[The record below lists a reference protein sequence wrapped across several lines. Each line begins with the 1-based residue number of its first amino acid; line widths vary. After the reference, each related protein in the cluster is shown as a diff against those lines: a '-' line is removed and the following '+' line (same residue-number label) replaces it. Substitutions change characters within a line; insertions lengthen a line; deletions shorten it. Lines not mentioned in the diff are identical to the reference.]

1 MRIVIG
7 SRNPKK
13 RAEIESLLEGVP
25 VELVGLE
32 QFPEAPEVVEDQP
45 TLDGNAFKKATE
57 LARATGEWVLGEDT
71 GLEVEALQ
79 GEPGVRSARYSDATL
94 RSGASLRSTSPGA
107 TDERNIKKLLKNLEG
122 VPLEQRRARFRTV
135 LVLAGPEGE
144 IFRTEGTC
152 SGLIAL
158 EPRGSNGFGYDP
170 VMFIPRL
177 GRTFAERDP
186 EQKNR
191 SSHRGAALR
200 KFREQLPQWCDGI
213 VE

>member
-13 RAEIESLLEGVP
+13 RAEIETILDGVP

-32 QFPEAPEVVEDQP
+32 RFPQAPEVVEDQP

-71 GLEVEALQ
+71 GLEVEALN
-79 GEPGVRSARYSDATL
+79 GEPGVRSARYSD
-94 RSGASLRSTSPGA
+94 PGA
-107 TDERNIKKLLKNLEG
+107 TDERNVQKLLQGLEG
-122 VPLEQRRARFRTV
+122 IPLKQRRARFRTA

-144 IFRTEGTC
+144 IFRAEGTC

-158 EPRGSNGFGYDP
+158 EPRGSRGFGYDP
-170 VMFIPRL
+170 VMFIPPL
-177 GRTFAERDP
+177 GRTFAELGPD
-186 EQKNR
+186 EKNR
-191 SSHRGAALR
+191 WSHRGAALQKLR
-200 KFREQLPQWCDGI
+200 QRLQRWSEGVKE
-213 VE
+213 